1 MKWRQ
6 FFCLH
11 TLMKS
16 ILRNTWTFITKKIP
30 KIAKEEWNPRLRG
43 KLIKNICAKFK
54 CLLKGEIKR
63 TMSSVAFLIIMI
75 VFMTSAQVF
84 SDHQY
89 GEYVKEFEG
98 AIREQN
104 GTFPPDGVP
113 YYAQVPLHDRV
124 FTAFPDLTEMRSWLP
139 DMFLTSLLGSTIL
152 FNVFWIHK
160 PRMEYQGFVV
170 ARRMLWM
177 LVTLYFFRTWSF
189 LGTTVPS
196 PLRGCTGKYLPENIT
211 TREMVPGYLKLI
223 GQMATGSVTAC
234 TDNIYSGHTSLITIL
249 VMTFIMYS
257 GINWLKVYAT
267 IHGAVALL
275 TIVITRLHYTVDVY
289 IALLVASFV
298 FLNYHFLLIIFL
310 QGRLERYHAI
320 KAAHIAD
327 FDSSTTEITGE
338 DGIPKTESEDQIQ
351 FNRKLLEKQMA
362 LDMKWLKDEKRI
374 IWRVIWLPI
383 GQMIWWMDGMDLRR
397 PFLDPQ
403 STLTRVEKEDPA
415 PTQFQSATSPKSN
428 ASNNVAIEIDS
439 QH

>member
-1 MKWRQ
+1 M
-6 FFCLH
+6 C
-11 TLMKS
+11 
-16 ILRNTWTFITKKIP
+16 
-30 KIAKEEWNPRLRG
+30 
-43 KLIKNICAKFK
+43 
-54 CLLKGEIKR
+54 
-63 TMSSVAFLIIMI
+63 SVAFLVIMI

-89 GEYVKEFEG
+89 GEYVQEFEG

-104 GTFPPDGVP
+104 GAFPPEGVP

-124 FTAFPDLTEMRSWLP
+124 FTVFPDFTEMRSWLP
-139 DMFLTSLLGSTIL
+139 DLFLTSLLGLTIL

-189 LGTTVPS
+189 LVTTVPS

-211 TREMVPGYLKLI
+211 TREMVPGYIKLI

-275 TIVITRLHYTVDVY
+275 TIVVTRLHYTVDVY

-327 FDSSTTEITGE
+327 FTTSNNEMI
-338 DGIPKTESEDQIQ
+338 ESEEDDTKNEPDDQIE
-351 FNRKLLEKQMA
+351 FNRRLLEKQMA
-362 LDMKWLKDEKRI
+362 MDMDWLKDEKRI
-374 IWRVIWLPI
+374 IWRVIWLPL

-403 STLTRVEKEDPA
+403 STITPTEKVDSVCEQHDDLNSIKP
-415 PTQFQSATSPKSN
+415 PSVSK
-428 ASNNVAIEIDS
+428 NNVTIDIVP
-439 QH
+439 QQ

>member
-1 MKWRQ
+1 MHC
-6 FFCLH
+6 F
-11 TLMKS
+11 
-16 ILRNTWTFITKKIP
+16 
-30 KIAKEEWNPRLRG
+30 
-43 KLIKNICAKFK
+43 KLFNIF
-54 CLLKGEIKR
+54 KGEIKR
-63 TMSSVAFLIIMI
+63 TLCTVAFLVIMI

-89 GEYVKEFEG
+89 GEYVQEFEA

-104 GTFPPDGVP
+104 GAFPPEGVP
-113 YYAQVPLHDRV
+113 YYAQVPLHDRI
-124 FTAFPDLTEMRSWLP
+124 FTVFPDLTEMRSWLP
-139 DMFLTSLLGSTIL
+139 DMFLTSLLGLTIL

-189 LGTTVPS
+189 LVTTVPS

-267 IHGAVALL
+267 IHGTVALL
-275 TIVITRLHYTVDVY
+275 TIVVTRLHYTVDVY

-327 FDSSTTEITGE
+327 FSFSNSEFIEGDLEATIV
-338 DGIPKTESEDQIQ
+338 ESEDQIE
-351 FNRKLLEKQMA
+351 FNRQLLEKQMV
-362 LDMKWLKDEKRI
+362 LDMNWLKDEKRI
-374 IWRVIWLPI
+374 IWRVIWLPL

-403 STLTRVEKEDPA
+403 STIKPTEK
-415 PTQFQSATSPKSN
+415 
-428 ASNNVAIEIDS
+428 IDS
-439 QH
+439 VPEFDECNSVSSSKNTPKNVIIDIVPQN

>member
-1 MKWRQ
+1 MQ
-6 FFCLH
+6 NYFNSNGCV
-11 TLMKS
+11 
-16 ILRNTWTFITKKIP
+16 
-30 KIAKEEWNPRLRG
+30 
-43 KLIKNICAKFK
+43 
-54 CLLKGEIKR
+54 GEINR
-63 TMSSVAFLIIMI
+63 TLCTVAFLIVMI
-75 VFMTSAQVF
+75 VIMTSAQVY

-89 GEYVKEFEG
+89 GEYVQEFDM
-98 AIREQN
+98 AIRDQN
-104 GTFPPDGVP
+104 GVFPPAGVP
-113 YYAQVPLHDRV
+113 YYAQVPLHDRG
-124 FTAFPDLTEMRSWLP
+124 FTVFPDLTEMRSWLP
-139 DMFLTSLLGSTIL
+139 DMFLTSLLGLTIL

-189 LGTTVPS
+189 LVTTVPS

-211 TREMVPGYLKLI
+211 TREMVPGYIKLI

-257 GINWLKVYAT
+257 GINWIKIYAI

-275 TIVITRLHYTVDVY
+275 TILITRLHYTVDVY

-320 KAAHIAD
+320 KAAHIAS
-327 FDSSTTEITGE
+327 FDAANMELQEDETKNEST
-338 DGIPKTESEDQIQ
+338 DQVD
-351 FNRKLLEKQMA
+351 FNRRLLEKQMA
-362 LDMKWLKDEKRI
+362 LDMNWLKDEKRI
-374 IWRVIWLPI
+374 IWRVIWIPL
-383 GQMIWWMDGMDLRR
+383 GRMIWWMDGMDLRR

-403 STLTRVEKEDPA
+403 SVIANSDKYEGTHNGDGFDKNSLNQPEVIP
-415 PTQFQSATSPKSN
+415 
-428 ASNNVAIEIDS
+428 NNVAIEIET
-439 QH
+439 QAQ